1 MLYLVK
7 IEVRVVCPFLIDAPF
22 LVFEVHWQ

>member
-1 MLYLVK
+1 MFYLVK
-7 IEVRVVCPFLIDAPF
+7 VEVRVVCPFLIDAPF